1 MMSKTYLFRHALANL
16 GRNRRR
22 TAMIIFILSVSVG
35 TLYMMNCYREFM
47 FWGLRLNYSDQ
58 TGHLQL
64 AKKGYW
70 GSYSE
75 TKPLIKAAEFE
86 QLKTILDTIPGIS
99 RHTNQFSFQGIGGTS
114 EKSDIIN
121 VEGVETDTYKN
132 SMRLLQVIEG
142 RMITPKDKMSIV
154 IGRPMAEKLN
164 ISIGEWMTIITTAAD
179 GSFTFG
185 EAEVIG
191 IITTGFDESDQYFGL
206 ANISFVQ
213 NLKGTDSVETIR
225 IFLDNEDKLD
235 DVRNEI
241 LSKVNDAGLDVDI
254 KDWVELN
261 PYYTQLDGMFRNM
274 YFVVNII
281 VSLLVFLA
289 VLEILS
295 MSFFER
301 FREIGSLRAIGNTR
315 IEILQILLYE
325 SVLYALIGIVSGLLF
340 SHIFGLFINSLNIR
354 WMPPGSTIPAPFK
367 FLLKARFAVLP
378 ALIVILAS
386 QIAAIIPAIK
396 GARLQVI
403 EVLKHE

>member
-1 MMSKTYLFRHALANL
+1 
-16 GRNRRR
+16 
-22 TAMIIFILSVSVG
+22 MIIFILSVSVG

-47 FWGLRLNYSDQ
+47 FWGLRLNYSNQ

-64 AKKGYW
+64 AEKGYW

-75 TKPLIKAAEFE
+75 TKPMIQAGEFE
-86 QLKTILDTIPGIS
+86 KLKSILDSIPGIS
-99 RHTNQFSFQGIGGTS
+99 RHSNQISFQGIGGTS
-114 EKSDIIN
+114 EKSDIII
-121 VEGVETDTYKN
+121 VEGVEASTYEN
-132 SMRLLQVIEG
+132 RMGMLQVIEG
-142 RMITPKDKMSIV
+142 RMITQEDEMSIV

-164 ISIGEWMTIITTAAD
+164 ISTGDWLTIITTAAD

-185 EAEVIG
+185 EAEVTG

-225 IFLDNEDKLD
+225 IFLEDEDILD
-235 DVRNEI
+235 DVRNLI
-241 LSKVNDAGLDVDI
+241 LSKIDEAGLNLEL
-254 KDWVELN
+254 KDWIELN

-315 IEILQILLYE
+315 LEILQILIFE
-325 SVLYALIGIVSGLLF
+325 SVFYALIGILSGFVF
-340 SHIFGLFINSLNIR
+340 SHLFGMFINSLNIR
-354 WMPPGSTIPAPFK
+354 WLPPGSTIKAPFK
-367 FLLKARFAVLP
+367 FLLEVRFALLP
-378 ALIVILAS
+378 VIIVILAS